1 MDCTT
6 TLRMLVATLLLAG
19 CAATSD
25 IHDLTS
31 SDAHYGQSA
40 DEQSLI
46 QQAREFSEELQDKG
60 LISRNQVCD
69 DYIAALGARLVP
81 VTASGVTQFRF
92 LVVREPFV
100 NAFALPDGTI
110 YVTAG
115 LLARLNNE
123 AQLAFVLGH
132 EISHVVLRHALKAHE
147 SNKNK
152 IIAAHITDLVL
163 MGTSIAYLP
172 YVAAMA
178 SYSREQE
185 EEADRMGLQLLSK
198 AGYRVAEVETLFT
211 MMSEVAAT
219 DSILGSI
226 YGDHP
231 SNAAREAAIHRLIS
245 DGTVN
250 PNPDGTVGAQAYK
263 AVRAPMIV
271 ETIEL
276 KLQIKEYQ
284 LALESA
290 EAGLKLDATSS
301 ILFCYRGEALRGL
314 GDDPESAARE
324 DARIHDRS
332 LTAALTEDFRKRH
345 DAYYTQAEQAYRRA
359 LDLDAANAR
368 AFRGLGLIYFQQGK
382 KTEARTALQ
391 HYLAVAGN
399 APDRRY
405 IDHLLQ
411 EEHVP

>member
-1 MDCTT
+1 MDCKT
-6 TLRMLVATLLLAG
+6 TLGILAATLLLAG

-40 DEQSLI
+40 DEQALI
-46 QQAREFSEELQDKG
+46 QQAREFSEELQNKG
-60 LISRNQVCD
+60 LISRNKVCG
-69 DYIAALGARLVP
+69 DYVATLGARLVP
-81 VTASGVTQFRF
+81 ATASGVTRFRF

-115 LLARLNNE
+115 LLARMNNE

-152 IIAAHITDLVL
+152 LIAAHITDLVL

-185 EEADRMGLQLLSK
+185 QDADRMGLQLMST
-198 AGYRVAEVETLFT
+198 AGYRLAEVEPLFSVL
-211 MMSEVAAT
+211 SEVAAT

-231 SNAAREAAIHRLIS
+231 SNAAREAAIHRLIA
-245 DGTVN
+245 DGTVK
-250 PNPDGTVGAQAYK
+250 PNPAGTVEAQAYK

-290 EAGLKLDATSS
+290 DAGLKNDANSS
-301 ILFCYRGEALRGL
+301 ILHCYRGEALRGL

-332 LTAALTEDFRKRH
+332 FTAALTEDYRKRR
-345 DAYYTQAEQAYRRA
+345 DENYAQAEQAYRHA
-359 LDLDAANAR
+359 LELDAANAR
-368 AFRGLGLIYFQQGK
+368 AFRGLGLIYLQQGR
-382 KTEARTALQ
+382 KTEARAALQ
-391 HYLAVAGN
+391 HYLAAAGN

-411 EEHVP
+411 EGHVP